1 MSWAYTFLGQNMT
14 SDIFAYS
21 DNAIGVLGPLIPPTQ
36 SEFHTVRVKE
46 KGLVRYAIA
55 KFCADTRPDLANWHV
70 WTWLARCCAIVST
83 HLRMQGPTSI
93 WFKLR
98 VGRAMKIPVSSDLHA
113 FCLFF
118 DSYYLSRTPWC
129 EVFIGR
135 SLGKTKWQK
144 LFEKCCLTRTKPK
157 ADVERSR
164 FNVLVATGPHWT
176 WADYLQTMGLKSGNK
191 NLNLSHHVE
200 CAHVGNFQPFINF
213 WFNHV
218 PGWKHH
224 MFECFCGGFFF
235 QLQLWSFMDRILG
248 ACMQT
253 IYIMCFL
260 PACFISLFKLGF
272 LPTKRAYILVE
283 DQRIKHWPHASVYGL
298 FATLHQVQP
307 GHVLRE
313 MWIHIPYMEQMGMID
328 WTTNLAL
335 SAG

>member
-1 MSWAYTFLGQNMT
+1 
-14 SDIFAYS
+14 
-21 DNAIGVLGPLIPPTQ
+21 
-36 SEFHTVRVKE
+36 
-46 KGLVRYAIA
+46 
-55 KFCADTRPDLANWHV
+55 
-70 WTWLARCCAIVST
+70 
-83 HLRMQGPTSI
+83 
-93 WFKLR
+93 
-98 VGRAMKIPVSSDLHA
+98 MKIPVSSDLHA

-224 MFECFCGGFFF
+224 MFECFCGGFFSSYNCEV
-235 QLQLWSFMDRILG
+235 LWIEFWGLVCKLYTSCVFFRLASFH
-248 ACMQT
+248 
-253 IYIMCFL
+253 Y
-260 PACFISLFKLGF
+260 SNLGF
-272 LPTKRAYILVE
+272 CQPKGLTYWSKIKDQTLTTCIRVWIICYPTSGAT
-283 DQRIKHWPHASVYGL
+283 WPRS
-298 FATLHQVQP
+298 
-307 GHVLRE
+307 
-313 MWIHIPYMEQMGMID
+313 
-328 WTTNLAL
+328 
-335 SAG
+335 